1 MFIVSQTQTVIG
13 KEMVVMRD
21 VDGDNEWSRLDM
33 IRQIFKNELF
43 RLWFLRTELM
53 AEYKL
58 LYVSTR

>member
-21 VDGDNEWSRLDM
+21 VDGDNEWSHLDM
-33 IRQIFKNELF
+33 NRQIFKNKLF
-43 RLWFLRTELM
+43 WLWFLRTELM